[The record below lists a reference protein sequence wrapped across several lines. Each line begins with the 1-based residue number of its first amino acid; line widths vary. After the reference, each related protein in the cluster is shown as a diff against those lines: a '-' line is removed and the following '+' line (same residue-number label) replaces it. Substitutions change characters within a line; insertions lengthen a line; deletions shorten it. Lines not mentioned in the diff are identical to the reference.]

1 MARFIDQPPKNDS
14 RPGKNSLT
22 ARAQSGQ
29 NLAMP
34 LAQRVGVAGKKVGA
48 IPNASIIY
56 GCAAAVL
63 LVISLYMMF
72 KLANWFVGLLVLV
85 LAGTLLGYAL
95 YFMRYR

>member
-1 MARFIDQPPKNDS
+1 MARFIDQPPKNEGRS
-14 RPGKNSLT
+14 GKNSLVT
-22 ARAQSGQ
+22 RAQSAQ

-34 LAQRVGVAGKKVGA
+34 LAKRVGAAGKNVGA
-48 IPNASIIY
+48 IPNASIVY
-56 GCAAAVL
+56 GCAAAVMF
-63 LVISLYMMF
+63 VISLYMMF